1 MADIHPGLPDDVLV
15 AQLIEAIPTPIYYKD
30 AEGRYIGCNA
40 AFEAYSGLSR
50 TTLLGK
56 TAYEIWPKDLADT
69 YHAADLDVLKKA
81 GPQVQTGEVV
91 YADGT
96 RHQVIV
102 HRAAF
107 FREDGSQG
115 GIVGVGW
122 DITDRVRAER
132 ALEDQLQFAEKL
144 IETVPSPIFVKDQD
158 GIYLACNS
166 AFEEFCGL
174 KRKDVV
180 GKSVFEVWPA
190 NLAQTYRSADEA
202 LMKKG
207 GVQVYE
213 ALMRAGDGTDR
224 DVIFHKATFKKGDG
238 SAGGIIGVF
247 WDVTARKRA
256 EQALRHSEERFRR
269 MVENAPFGVLLTDE
283 NDAISFTNRRFEEL
297 LHYPP
302 ERMETLNGWSALVFP
317 DEKYRAEVMGQHA
330 RDIYL
335 MRSGEIE
342 ASPVREV
349 QVSCGDGIVRDMEV
363 VITVEDN
370 LAYWVFNDVTVRNRA
385 EQALRDVLQAEAL
398 HDPLTSLYN
407 RRYLDQAMEREFTR
421 AAHAGKT
428 VSVVMTDI
436 DHFKKVNDT
445 FGHDCGDKVLQAIAR
460 ILNTHI
466 RKGDTACR
474 YGGEEFTLL
483 LPDAPMESAVERAE
497 RLGELIR
504 DLSVSC
510 DGMNIGRVTMS
521 FGVATY
527 PAHGDTPEKV
537 LKAADEALQRAKNEG
552 RDRVARA
559 YEFRPAP

>member
-1 MADIHPGLPDDVLV
+1 MADTRPGPPDIALV

-30 AEGRYIGCNA
+30 AEGRYLGCNA
-40 AFEAYSGLSR
+40 AFEAYCGLSR
-50 TTLLGK
+50 ETLLGK
-56 TAYEIWPKDLADT
+56 TAYEIWPKDLADS
-69 YHAADLDVLKKA
+69 YHASDLDVLKKP

-91 YADGT
+91 YADGS

-107 FREDGSQG
+107 FHEDGTPG

-122 DITDRVRAER
+122 DITDRVRAEQ
-132 ALEDQLQFAEKL
+132 ALEDHLQFAEKL

-180 GKSVFEVWPA
+180 GKNVFEVWPE
-190 NLAQTYRSADEA
+190 NLARTYRSADDA
-202 LMKKG
+202 LLKKG

-238 SAGGIIGVF
+238 SVGGIIGVF

-256 EQALRHSEERFRR
+256 EQALRRSEERFRR
-269 MVENAPFGVLLTDE
+269 MVENAPFGVLLSDE
-283 NDAISFTNRRFEEL
+283 NEAVSFINRRFEEL

-302 ERMETLNGWSALVFP
+302 ERMETLKDWSALAFP

-330 RDIYL
+330 KDIYL

-342 ASPVREV
+342 ASPVRED
-349 QVSCGDGIVRDMEV
+349 QVSCGDGIVRDMEI

-407 RRYLDQAMEREFTR
+407 RRYLDQAMEREFSR
-421 AAHAGKT
+421 AARSGKT

-436 DHFKKVNDT
+436 DHFKNVNDT

-510 DGMNIGRVTMS
+510 DGMTIGAVTMS

-527 PAHGDTPEKV
+527 PEHGDTPEKV